1 MAHGLKGKNKTTAN
15 KQIQNSPG
23 QLECSFFGIKS
34 CVKPRKKLRST
45 YYTFRLNRF
54 PLGAHAL
61 QIILLNGTGLVD
73 KW

>member
-1 MAHGLKGKNKTTAN
+1 MALREKT
-15 KQIQNSPG
+15 KQQTDKQTHNSPG
-23 QLECSFFGIKS
+23 QLECSFLGIKS

-45 YYTFRLNRF
+45 YYTIRLNRF

-73 KW
+73 K